1 MKDFE
6 FLAYEQTP
14 NDHPMVG
21 VVTLRYNGK
30 MIIHYK
36 HIKTQDGGDFFAPLS
51 FGINKGGEKKQY
63 TKSGVMDSNFDQ
75 KTLLDAIH
83 EFVKTCMKGSVIKMA
98 DNALSDTM
106 PF

>member
-14 NDHPMVG
+14 NDQPMVG

-51 FGINKGGEKKQY
+51 FGVTKGDKKHY

-83 EFVKTCMKGSVIKMA
+83 DFVRTCMKGSVIKMS
-98 DNALSDTM
+98 DNVNETM